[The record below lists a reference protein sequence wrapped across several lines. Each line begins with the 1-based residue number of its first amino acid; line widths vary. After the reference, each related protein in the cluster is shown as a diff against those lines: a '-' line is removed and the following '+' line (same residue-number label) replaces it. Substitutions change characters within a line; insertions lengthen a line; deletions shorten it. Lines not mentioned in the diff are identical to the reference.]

1 MCSLVMKQNMMDL
14 IYVYYKILNKSHKM
28 LADSTSHIKINITF
42 TGLRLNSQHFLVSLD
57 QVFYF
62 LMTINN
68 LF

>member
-1 MCSLVMKQNMMDL
+1 MYTIRFFNTSH
-14 IYVYYKILNKSHKM
+14 KIL
-28 LADSTSHIKINITF
+28 ADNSTSHIKINITF